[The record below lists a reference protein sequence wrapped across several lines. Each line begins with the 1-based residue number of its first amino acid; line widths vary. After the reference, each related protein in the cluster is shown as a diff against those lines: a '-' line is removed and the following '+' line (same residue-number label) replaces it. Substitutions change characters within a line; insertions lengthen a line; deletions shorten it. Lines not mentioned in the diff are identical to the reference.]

1 MQVNCSHR
9 GRWTHLKTSK
19 QNTRNQ
25 ADIHRK
31 TATQQRTNR
40 TEILLNSKDILAPS
54 REPQARNLPITLELL
69 MQRPQRNQRMPDGL
83 FMLTGLQHQPIPKPR
98 AAVASQRGDRPL
110 VEELERTVLA
120 CGS

>member
-1 MQVNCSHR
+1 MQVNCLHR

-40 TEILLNSKDILAPS
+40 TEILLNSKDILAPA

-69 MQRPQRNQRMPDGL
+69 MQRSQRNQRMPDGL
-83 FMLTGLQHQPIPKPR
+83 FMLTGLQHQPIPEPG

-110 VEELERTVLA
+110 VEELERAVLV